1 MHTQNLE
8 KWKCVIDPA
17 EQNSGA
23 EKRTWYVIALTLF
36 MMIAEISG
44 GMIFGSMALLADGW
58 HMGTHAAALGISA
71 FAYWYARRQ
80 KENPRFTFGTGKV
93 SVIGGYTSSTVLI
106 MVALMMIYESVER
119 FFSPVEIHFNQAII
133 VAAIGLV
140 VNIVS
145 ALMLKDDHQ
154 HGYHDHHDHH
164 DYHKHHAH
172 QDHNLRAA
180 YMHVIADA
188 LTSVMAIIAL
198 TAGKYLGWVWLD
210 PIIGIV
216 GAFVIIRWG
225 YGLLKDTSNILLD
238 SDVGPPT
245 YAEIRKILEADSDN
259 RVADFHLFKIGSE
272 RMVGLISIVTHYPR
286 PPQHY
291 KSLLKGFPN
300 LAHVTIEVIAYE
312 GESCV
317 PDTKPI

>member
-1 MHTQNLE
+1 MHTQDLD
-8 KWKCVIDPA
+8 KWKCVIEPE
-17 EQNSGA
+17 EQNSSA

-36 MMIAEISG
+36 MMIAEIGG

-71 FAYWYARRQ
+71 LAYWYARKQ
-80 KENPRFTFGTGKV
+80 KENPKFTFGTGKV
-93 SVIGGYTSSTVLI
+93 SVIGGYTSATILI
-106 MVALMMIYESVER
+106 MVAIMMIYESVER

-145 ALMLKDDHQ
+145 ALMLKDDHR
-154 HGYHDHHDHH
+154 HGHHEHH
-164 DYHKHHAH
+164 EHPDLNAP

-216 GAFVIIRWG
+216 GALVIIRWG

-238 SDVGPPT
+238 SDVGPQT

-286 PPQHY
+286 PTQHY
-291 KSLLKGFPN
+291 KSLLKDFPN
-300 LAHVTIEVIAYE
+300 LAHVTIEIIAYE
-312 GESCV
+312 GDSCV